1 MALGFFRVIVL
12 WCRDEFCE
20 DGVAVLDEAAAQRV
34 ERREDRRVFE
44 AQAEAQELVRVAA
57 EDWHAV
63 ENVGVLVRVGQSV
76 VNGEGGAVAGFLRHA
91 LELFVVRAARVG
103 DEVDG
108 LAEAPLERLLGA
120 VELMPYLV
128 SRNLVEFRMG
138 ERVALEIDEAALLH
152 LIDLRPGHVIGVGAD
167 EVRDQEDR
175 ALEVILLED
184 RVGVLVV
191 VDVAVVEG
199 QDDGLLGQWRAVL
212 PGIHHL
218 FRRNRVVAVVG
229 EVFHLLVEL
238 VGVDRQGIL
247 VAVVDLVVVEHRHGT
262 GGRMH
267 AVGTESKHRQE
278 DYQQEQQDSFDPGSH
293 RDTSFSFIQY
303 ALAMGTRP
311 SIYISFSI

>member
-1 MALGFFRVIVL
+1 MS
-12 WCRDEFCE
+12 WCWDEFCK
-20 DGVAVLDEAAAQRV
+20 DGVAVLDEAAAQRI
-34 ERREDRRVFE
+34 ERCEDRRVLE
-44 AQAEAQELVRVAA
+44 AQAEAQELMRIAA
-57 EDWHAV
+57 EDRHAV
-63 ENVGVLVRVGQSV
+63 KDVGVLIRIGQPV
-76 VNGEGGAVAGFLRHA
+76 VDGEGGAVAGFLCHA

-108 LAEAPLERLLGA
+108 LAEAPLERLFGA
-120 VELMPYLV
+120 VELMPYLIGW
-128 SRNLVEFRMG
+128 NLVELRMG
-138 ERVALEIDEAALLH
+138 KRVALKIDEAALLH
-152 LIDLRPGHVIGVGAD
+152 LIDLRPGHVVGVGAD
-167 EVRDQEDR
+167 EVRNQEDR

-199 QDDGLLGQWRAVL
+199 QDDGLLGERRAVL

-218 FRRNRVVAVVG
+218 FRRDRVVAVVG
-229 EVFHLLVEL
+229 EVLHLFLEL
-238 VGVDRQGIL
+238 VGVDGQGIL